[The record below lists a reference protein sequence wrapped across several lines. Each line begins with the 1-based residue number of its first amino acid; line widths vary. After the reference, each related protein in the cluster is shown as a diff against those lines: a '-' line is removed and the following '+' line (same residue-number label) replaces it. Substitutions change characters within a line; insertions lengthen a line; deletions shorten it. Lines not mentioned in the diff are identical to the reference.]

1 MRRARVGLAV
11 LCVAAAL
18 PLAAQE
24 RRGVV
29 EIDHASGEARFILT
43 AGGRTDTTQV
53 GRNPTVRV
61 PRGTPVEVRV
71 VGTNT
76 ALYRYRSA
84 QEKVPVPDLESVKS
98 LIIRSAPYMPELRA
112 VAAAIDGRGGED
124 AKEAMMAL
132 AEADR
137 RAIEDATTR
146 VNFAVGKVDRA
157 VQGRA
162 GMRQV
167 QSAVLYS
174 LGRMRAGDRP
184 EDAAAPLNA
193 LLAQPVRCG
202 ADTPVNL
209 TSTQD
214 LLAGAFEVARAQS
227 DLSEAVAGPGYFD
240 FLPWREAYDSAR
252 VVDDRAKA
260 VLDDY
265 EELATAAYQLE
276 RLVGVVAGA
285 CSRHT
290 VGTLRLTA
298 GSGQTMTVEAVP
310 RGEPEFARVA
320 AFDAMSWTVTVQ
332 PRVTVS
338 PSLSIGGLAAPQ
350 GRFPIYGTA
359 SGGGGTTVAQTGTTD
374 ARFTVAGMLG
384 VTWGPLDMR
393 SRNGIA
399 VWLPEVVVGTGRT
412 PTFGVGTAVSWS
424 YVRLGVGAAWMRHR
438 ALDGMAV
445 GTVIA
450 DPSELRVSDTYGK
463 PRTYVTLSIF
473 DWSPIAQRLR

>member
-1 MRRARVGLAV
+1 MRLLGIAGFCLAV
-11 LCVAAAL
+11 AA

-24 RRGVV
+24 RRAVV
-29 EIDHASGEARFILT
+29 EVDHASGEARFILT
-43 AGGRTDTTQV
+43 AGGRSDTTQI

-112 VAAAIDGRGGED
+112 VAAAIDGRGGEG
-124 AKEAMMAL
+124 AKDAMMAL

-137 RAIEDATTR
+137 SAMQEASGR
-146 VNFAVGKVDRA
+146 VNFAIGKVDRA

-167 QSAVLYS
+167 QSAMLYS

-193 LLAQPVRCG
+193 LLPQPVRCG
-202 ADTPVNL
+202 ADAPVNL
-209 TSTQD
+209 AATQE
-214 LLAGAFEVARAQS
+214 LLAGAFDVARAQA
-227 DLSEAVAGPGYFD
+227 DLSEAIAGPAYFE
-240 FLPWREAYDSAR
+240 FAPWRTAYDSALA
-252 VVDDRAKA
+252 VDERAKS

-285 CSRHT
+285 CSRQT
-290 VGTLRLTA
+290 VGTLRLQA
-298 GSGQTMTVEAVP
+298 GSGQTMTIEIVP

-320 AFDAMSWTVTVQ
+320 AHDAMSWTVTVQ
-332 PRVTVS
+332 PRVMVS

-359 SGGGGTTVAQTGTTD
+359 SGPGGTTVAQTGTSD
-374 ARFTVAGMLG
+374 ARFSVAGTLG
-384 VTWGPLDMR
+384 VTWGALDMR
-393 SRNGIA
+393 SRNGMAI
-399 VWLPEVVVGTGRT
+399 WLPELVVGTGNT
-412 PTFGVGTAVSWS
+412 PTFGVGTALSWG
-424 YVRLGVGAAWMRHR
+424 YLRLGVGAAWMRHR
-438 ALDGMAV
+438 ALDGMTE
-445 GTVIA
+445 GTVLA

-473 DWSPIAQRLR
+473 DWSPLAQRLR